1 VFCLFYLSILVN
13 AETGESNAVGE
24 FPVHGSQGL
33 AYRVL
38 CFWGYVIGIEIV
50 VSRYIDCFLGDLE
63 VAAFVGGAPC
73 LALLSCFFFF
83 VSEAALFA
91 EMQVFSVSFL

>member
-1 VFCLFYLSILVN
+1 MTLS
-13 AETGESNAVGE
+13 AS
-24 FPVHGSQGL
+24 FPFMVRRSFT
-33 AYRVL
+33 YRVL
-38 CFWGYVIGIEIV
+38 CFLGYVIGIEV
-50 VSRYIDCFLGDLE
+50 VVLRYIDCFLGDLE